1 MVIQVNSVGSDGYYM
16 LWLVLVVCPWDL
28 DPIYMEYNP
37 VLRKNMENI
46 PERQDPHLRYVY
58 KKYSKAIIYS
68 LLSVSLGLPSPD
80 TLVRSAKLDEYLV
93 TYRTK

>member
-1 MVIQVNSVGSDGYYM
+1 MYELGGPCIQTRH
-16 LWLVLVVCPWDL
+16 LLKL
-28 DPIYMEYNP
+28 D
-37 VLRKNMENI
+37 
-46 PERQDPHLRYVY
+46 RQDPHLRYVY

-93 TYRTK
+93 TYRTKWNIQFMT